1 MIDRRDTNRKR
12 DPLHVY
18 FFVLEHGLLIDMICS
33 NKWKYNNVDLNI
45 WVNFDIRYESG
56 NCYNHVLSRIVLGI
70 IRVKDNL

>member
-1 MIDRRDTNRKR
+1 MWETIRRVEEKKRKKVMIDRRDTNRKR

-45 WVNFDIRYESG
+45 WVNFDIR
-56 NCYNHVLSRIVLGI
+56 
-70 IRVKDNL
+70 